1 MKSPPAQA
9 LTTGA
14 AAAGGSSKG
23 NGTSTPP
30 TFGKSYAFRSDH
42 SLVTVLKRSHDKPKR
57 FQQGEIVPS
66 HASLDSVENDKD
78 EEEDDDDDLSYM
90 DSEDSEAVL
99 TRLHR
104 FCWAICCCL
113 CRSPRCCYNKKYY
126 YDEDEAAAAASSEA
140 GDNSREDEVDS
151 DKTSAVEDN
160 SRCLWLFSLAA
171 CLCFCQQKFSEAR
184 TRFRQ
189 MVEFAEYGNGPPH
202 MSLLSSISY
211 PINISATTFTCPC
224 LDNVLLVRRRCIVTL
239 YREAKAFSKVNAFEA
254 PSPLL

>member
-1 MKSPPAQA
+1 MKSAQA
-9 LTTGA
+9 LRPPTGGLA
-14 AAAGGSSKG
+14 SENGGA
-23 NGTSTPP
+23 STPP

-42 SLVTVLKRSHDKPKR
+42 SLVTVLKGNRPQDKPN
-57 FQQGEIVPS
+57 S
-66 HASLDSVENDKD
+66 SLDSMENDED
-78 EEEDDDDDLSYM
+78 EDDLSYT

-239 YREAKAFSKVNAFEA
+239 FREAKAFSKVNAFEA